1 MTQCSLRAAEE
12 AMRLGGPGFS
22 YSKEVE
28 ATFHEKAD
36 HVEEFIISIS
46 EDPVQRA
53 RAVKAEKERV

>member
-28 ATFHEKAD
+28 ATFHEKSD

-46 EDPVQRA
+46 EDLVQRPGQ
-53 RAVKAEKERV
+53 